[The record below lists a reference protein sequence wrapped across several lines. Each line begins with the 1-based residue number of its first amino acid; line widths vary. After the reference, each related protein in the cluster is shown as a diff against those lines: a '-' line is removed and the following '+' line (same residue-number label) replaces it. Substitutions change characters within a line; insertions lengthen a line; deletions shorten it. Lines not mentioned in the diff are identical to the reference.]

1 MPRVSV
7 ELFVGVGQATEY
19 WKYFG
24 KLWKP
29 NWIMRGILCRT
40 RGFRHKGSMFFLK
53 NVILVLMHFC
63 GNHQQL

>member
-40 RGFRHKGSMFFLK
+40 RGFRHKGSPSYLFFSKKMLY
-53 NVILVLMHFC
+53 
-63 GNHQQL
+63 